1 MGSRIAHLGVIPTLD
16 QISDEVMSS
25 VLTPDTA
32 LSKPQD
38 RNMMCNVALRSVCAT
53 TVAVEKQYYIF

>member
-1 MGSRIAHLGVIPTLD
+1 MGSHIAHLGVIPTLD

-32 LSKPQD
+32 LVSKPQD
-38 RNMMCNVALRSVCAT
+38 RKFICNVTLRSVRAT
-53 TVAVEKQYYIF
+53 TVAVEKQ